1 MAVGRVKA
9 GWRVFNNSFA
19 IEAKEASR
27 NPVLHWLGWLFPLI
41 LFGLIGSTFS
51 EGTML
56 ELPVSVV
63 DQDHSSLSR
72 QLIRHLDAGSHAQV
86 VPYAG
91 GLAESLTRLRSAED
105 YALLYIPK
113 DFEADVLAG
122 RQPKVQMYYNALF
135 YGAGLYAS
143 QDFSGLMAELNAHY
157 RALLQPTL
165 GEAIPPLAQ
174 VAINYDS
181 LFNASSSFIYYQQF
195 AATIHLLQLFVVTC
209 MIYVL
214 DKRKHLLRAR
224 SFGLAVLG
232 KLAPYTLAYTTLLMV
247 QIAILV
253 FVFDAKVNGNPLLMP
268 LVGFFYVMAAQC
280 IGVLLFTFTAS
291 SLSAYS
297 FIGMF
302 VSIAMGFSGMAVPEL
317 SMPLI
322 AQVIANIEPLTH
334 ALYAM
339 FDIFLRDVPVSAIL
353 SVCAVLMIYPLV
365 TWLLVRKRLLKRFHL
380 EDRG

>member
-1 MAVGRVKA
+1 
-9 GWRVFNNSFA
+9 
-19 IEAKEASR
+19 
-27 NPVLHWLGWLFPLI
+27 
-41 LFGLIGSTFS
+41 
-51 EGTML
+51 ML
-56 ELPVSVV
+56 DLPVSVV

-72 QLIRHLDAGSHAQV
+72 QLIRRLDAGSHAHV
-86 VPYAG
+86 VPYDG
-91 GLAESLTRLRSAED
+91 GLEESLTRLRSAED
-105 YALLYIPK
+105 YALLYIPTH
-113 DFEADVLAG
+113 FEADVLAG
-122 RQPKVQMYYNALF
+122 RQPKVQLYYNALF
-135 YGAGLYAS
+135 YGAGLYSS
-143 QDFSGLMAELNAHY
+143 QDFSALMAELNAEY
-157 RALLQPTL
+157 RALLLPSL
-165 GEAIPPLAQ
+165 GRTVPPLAQ

-214 DKRKHLLRAR
+214 DKRKYLLRAR
-224 SFGLAVLG
+224 PFGLAVIG
-232 KLAPYTLAYTTLLMV
+232 KLAPYTFAYTTLLMV
-247 QIAILV
+247 QIAIMV
-253 FVFDAKVNGNPLLMP
+253 FVFDAKVQGNPLLMP

-280 IGVLLFTFTAS
+280 IGILLFTFTAS

-339 FDIFLRDVPVSAIL
+339 FDIFLRDVPVTAIL
-353 SVCAVLMIYPLV
+353 SVCMILMIYPLV
-365 TWLLVRKRLLKRFHL
+365 TWILVRKRLLKRFHL
-380 EDRG
+380 EDHG